1 MPTPASQLRGPS
13 HAGANAMLLSLPPS
27 TQTSTMDTSCHSSSS
42 ARPNPKSLVR
52 VASPI
57 SLHIRRSRSGGFE
70 FCLSEVARLY
80 ACSVAP
86 ASRLFALG
94 PTPTF
99 TLSVAEPSAAAHSAG
114 RVDTRP
120 SHEPSPVHMSSRKR
134 GHKLSR
140 SDHGKA
146 RDTACI
152 FFAVLVGSSP

>member
-1 MPTPASQLRGPS
+1 MPEQTPCYYPCPHRLKPQQWTHLVIPALLQGLIPS
-13 HAGANAMLLSLPPS
+13 
-27 TQTSTMDTSCHSSSS
+27 
-42 ARPNPKSLVR
+42 RYVR